1 DLVATSDEFLR
12 ASWAAAAT
20 GGQAPIDLDPAS
32 FRELDQVRDIS
43 AEHGHA
49 WWSIGPFGLDI
60 DSGIHR
66 ADLEPAPL
74 YRGDTDA
81 ALTDVNT
88 WRHAGR
94 AVQFVAPAD
103 GQARRAVEWFSE
115 NDVPAAIGEPVHG
128 GVEVLIGYFRQGLD
142 SHEHYTEIGRFATM
156 NYDLLSTTHTCD
168 INHAVI

>member
-1 DLVATSDEFLR
+1 RDRNVTGVQTCALPIS
-12 ASWAAAAT
+12 SWAAAAT

-60 DSGIHR
+60 DSDIHR

-94 AVQFVAPAD
+94 AVKFV
-103 GQARRAVEWFSE
+103 
-115 NDVPAAIGEPVHG
+115 
-128 GVEVLIGYFRQGLD
+128 
-142 SHEHYTEIGRFATM
+142 EIGRA
-156 NYDLLSTTHTCD
+156 H
-168 INHAVI
+168 V